1 MVRWVRTGRAKAGK
15 MSQAVQWAKEIAEY
29 INKKYGVTVS
39 AFADVFGEIDTIRW
53 YVDYANLDAIEKLR
67 SELIL
72 DRDYLKKVSPVA
84 ELFIEGK
91 LPRHSDARP
100 LSSKDKRELTARG
113 LPTIDAVYS
122 WPPCRRSNAATS
134 LYLLSSATRN
144 GVRRAQPVAFAPAPL
159 ARSSSA
165 IFL

>member
-84 ELFIEGK
+84 ELFIEGSFHDTVMRV
-91 LPRHSDARP
+91 L
-100 LSSKDKRELTARG
+100 
-113 LPTIDAVYS
+113 
-122 WPPCRRSNAATS
+122 
-134 LYLLSSATRN
+134 
-144 GVRRAQPVAFAPAPL
+144 
-159 ARSSSA
+159 
-165 IFL
+165 